1 MAKITFTNLKLKM
14 DTSVSVIK
22 YNDSEIEVL
31 KYLPIEE
38 KDSLIN
44 LVIQNSF
51 VDGIYD
57 PLLIDTLFHLY
68 LVYMYTNI
76 SFTEKQKESPLKL
89 YDAIKSVGLLDEILK
104 EIPEGEYNSLLTFLD
119 ETIAA
124 RIKYNKS
131 IAGIIQNILEIIPEQ
146 SANFTKMLEEFD
158 MSKYQNVLDFAKAA
172 NGGRDI

>member
-14 DTSVSVIK
+14 DTSVSTIK
-22 YNDSEIEVL
+22 YGDNEIEIL
-31 KYLPIEE
+31 KYLPIED

-76 SFTEKQKESPLKL
+76 SFTEKQKENPLKL
-89 YDAIKSVGLLDEILK
+89 YDTIKSVGLLNEILK
-104 EIPEGEYNSLLTFLD
+104 EIPEEEYNSLLTFLD
-119 ETIAA
+119 ETIAS

-131 IAGIIQNILEIIPEQ
+131 VAGIIQNILEIIPEQ

-158 MSKYQNVLDFAKAA
+158 ISKYQNVLDFAKAA